1 MCGERMSE
9 LVQTYGTLYEEF
21 FRVDGMHLYL
31 DLLPLL
37 AQGSPVSFERLAE
50 EVGRPKQEVAN
61 AIRSLPDLEYDAEGR
76 VVGAGLTLEPTRH
89 RFRLDDLTLYT
100 WCAWD
105 ALIYP
110 PMLDRTAEVE
120 STCPATGDTIRM
132 TVTPDSVEDLE
143 PRGAVLSFPEPDLER
158 ACYDVRAA
166 FCDRSNVFRSA
177 EVAREWLEGRD
188 EVDILTVDEGFGLG
202 RRLCVAMLASREEEG
217 EPAFTSRSGGSPSP
231 IACRLSR
238 DEKVEWTERAV
249 MPVLEGLTE
258 IRELEDGFA
267 FRFSQ
272 DEDWKEKLQVLTDWI
287 GGERECCPFFRFEVV
302 LEAEKGPL
310 WLHLRGRPGVKDYI
324 AGGLGLE
331 VPGGFDLSGVR
342 RS

>member
-1 MCGERMSE
+1 MSDGRMTE
-9 LVQTYGTLYEEF
+9 LVETYGPLYEGF
-21 FRVDGMHLYL
+21 LQVDGMELYL

-37 AQGSPVSFERLAE
+37 AHGRPVSFERLGEA
-50 EVGRPKQEVAN
+50 VGRPRDEVAET
-61 AIRSLPDLEYDAEGR
+61 IRSLPNIEYDDEGR

-132 TVTPDSVEDLE
+132 TITPESVEDLE

-158 ACYDVRAA
+158 ACRDVREA
-166 FCDRSNVFRSA
+166 FCNRSNFFRSA

-188 EVDILTVDEGFGLG
+188 EVDILTVEEGFGLG
-202 RRLCVAMLASREEEG
+202 RRLDFTNAFSREVEG
-217 EPAFTSRSGGSPSP
+217 DREPSSRNGRDPSP
-231 IACRLSR
+231 IACRLSH
-238 DEKVEWTERAV
+238 DEKVAWTESAV
-249 MPVLEGLTE
+249 KPVLEGLTE

-267 FRFSQ
+267 FRFSE
-272 DEDWKEKLQVLTDWI
+272 DEDWKEKLQTLTDWI
-287 GGERECCPFFRFEVV
+287 EGERECCPFLRFEVV
-302 LEAEKGPL
+302 LEAEEGPL
-310 WLHLRGRPGVKDYI
+310 WLHLRGRPGVKEYI
-324 AGGLGLE
+324 AGGLE
-331 VPGGFDLSGVR
+331 VPAGFDLSDVR